1 MQSFPEKQ
9 ILIVDDLASL
19 RHQMRALVGKL
30 GISNI
35 LEAANGQEAW
45 ELLQCKPVDCILLDW
60 EMPIMTGLQLLEQIR
75 ATPALAATP
84 VLMIT
89 AKGDELLKAVKL
101 GVNGFLIKPVNE
113 AICLSK
119 LMEIL
124 SK

>member
-1 MQSFPEKQ
+1 METFVEKQ
-9 ILIVDDLASL
+9 ILIVDDLPSL
-19 RHQMRALVGKL
+19 RHQMRNLVGKL
-30 GISNI
+30 GITRI
-35 LEAANGQEAW
+35 LEAGNGQEAW
-45 ELLQCKPVDCILLDW
+45 ELLQAHPVHCVLLDW
-60 EMPIMTGLQLLEQIR
+60 EMPVMNGLQLLER
-75 ATPALAATP
+75 LKADTALAGVP

-119 LMEIL
+119 LTEIL